1 MIIYTLN
8 FLLTVL
14 IGSMIFFMAV
24 VSPSVF
30 ATLSTNASSKFLR
43 TIFPRMFLFGFIIAL
58 LSLILSYISGKDL
71 NSILLVIVA
80 VSFIINRNYLTPKIN
95 NFRDKELEGDEK
107 ASSNFKYMHLL
118 SVLLFVLNFVILIW
132 IVISNY
138 LNYNLYTLSCP
149 TG

>member
-8 FLLTVL
+8 FFVTIL

-24 VSPSVF
+24 ISPSVF

-43 TIFPRMFLFGFIIAL
+43 TIFPRMFLFGFIIAF
-58 LSLILSYISGKDL
+58 LSLILSYISGNNL

-118 SVLLFVLNFVILIW
+118 SVLLFILNFIILVS
-132 IVISNY
+132 IVIINY
-138 LNYNLYTLSCP
+138 FNYNL
-149 TG
+149 

>member
-8 FLLTVL
+8 FLVTIL

-43 TIFPRMFLFGFIIAL
+43 TIFPRMFLFGFIIAI
-58 LSLILSYISGKDL
+58 LSLILSYISGNIL
-71 NSILLVIVA
+71 NSILLIVVA

-95 NFRDKELEGDEK
+95 NLRDKELEGDQK

-118 SVLLFVLNFVILIW
+118 SVLLFILNFIILVS
-132 IVISNY
+132 IVIINY
-138 LNYNLYTLSCP
+138 FNYNL
-149 TG
+149 

>member
-1 MIIYTLN
+1 MIIYTLT
-8 FLLTVL
+8 FLVTIL

-43 TIFPRMFLFGFIIAL
+43 TIFPRMFLFGFIITF
-58 LSLILSYISGKDL
+58 LSLILSYISGNIL

-95 NFRDKELEGDEK
+95 NFRDKELEGDQN

-118 SVLLFVLNFVILIW
+118 SVLLFILNFIILVS
-132 IVISNY
+132 IVIINY
-138 LNYNLYTLSCP
+138 FNYTL
-149 TG
+149 

>member
-8 FLLTVL
+8 FLVTIL

-58 LSLILSYISGKDL
+58 LSLILSYISGNNL

-95 NFRDKELEGDEK
+95 NFRDKELEGDDK

-118 SVLLFVLNFVILIW
+118 SVLLFILNFIILVS
-132 IVISNY
+132 IVIINY
-138 LNYNLYTLSCP
+138 FSFNL
-149 TG
+149 

>member
-8 FLLTVL
+8 FLVTIL

-43 TIFPRMFLFGFIIAL
+43 TIFPRMFLFGFIIAF
-58 LSLILSYISGKDL
+58 LSLILSYISGNNL

-107 ASSNFKYMHLL
+107 ASSNFKYMHLI
-118 SVLLFVLNFVILIW
+118 SVLLFILNFIILVS
-132 IVISNY
+132 IVIINY
-138 LNYNLYTLSCP
+138 FNYNL
-149 TG
+149 

>member
-1 MIIYTLN
+1 MIIYTLI
-8 FLLTVL
+8 FLVTIL

-43 TIFPRMFLFGFIIAL
+43 TIFPRMFLFGFILAV
-58 LSLILSYISGKDL
+58 LSLILSYISGNIL

-118 SVLLFVLNFVILIW
+118 SVLLFLLNFIILVS
-132 IVISNY
+132 IVIINY
-138 LNYNLYTLSCP
+138 FNYNL
-149 TG
+149 

>member
-1 MIIYTLN
+1 MIIYTLI
-8 FLLTVL
+8 FLVTIL

-43 TIFPRMFLFGFIIAL
+43 TIFPRMFLFWFIISV
-58 LSLILSYISGKDL
+58 LSLILSYISANNL

-118 SVLLFVLNFVILIW
+118 SVLLFLLNFIILVS
-132 IVISNY
+132 IVIINY
-138 LNYNLYTLSCP
+138 FNYNL
-149 TG
+149 

>member
-1 MIIYTLN
+1 MIIYTLI
-8 FLLTVL
+8 FLVTIL

-43 TIFPRMFLFGFIIAL
+43 TIFPRMFLFGFIIAF
-58 LSLILSYISGKDL
+58 LSLILSYISGNIL

-118 SVLLFVLNFVILIW
+118 SVLLFVLNFIILVS
-132 IVISNY
+132 IVIINY
-138 LNYNLYTLSCP
+138 FNYNL
-149 TG
+149 